1 MPAFSL
7 RNVAET
13 APAVGNAIA
22 VAAAAAA
29 ANGVTDSRTV
39 VTAIAC
45 LRGTVQ
51 S

>member
-22 VAAAAAA
+22 VAAAA
-29 ANGVTDSRTV
+29 NGVTDSRTV